1 METMTFRLAD
11 FEGPLDLLLYLI
23 SKNKMKIADIEIVS
37 LIDQYLEIVNGPQG
51 ASLDA
56 TSEFIEMAAR
66 LIYMKSVFLLPRS
79 EEQDQLREELTGQ
92 LVEYAACKRIAQT
105 LAQMAQGTFV
115 AVRAPMEIELD
126 STYRIRHDPAELERA
141 YGNLMGGAQRKKQP
155 TQERFEPLVATPF
168 VSVASRAV
176 FVLRNLVRGRVRHLS
191 ALFRRSASR
200 SENIGTFLAVLELL
214 KAGRITV
221 DENARLT
228 LQSGRKGRKHGGSE
242 TV

>member
-23 SKNKMKIADIEIVS
+23 SKNKMQIADIEIVS

-56 TSEFIEMAAR
+56 ASEFIEMAAR

-92 LVEYAACKRIAQT
+92 LVEYAACKRIAQV
-105 LAQMAQGTFV
+105 LGQMAQGTFI
-115 AVRAPMEIELD
+115 AVRQPLEMELD
-126 STYRIRHDPAELERA
+126 NTYRIRHDPAQLERA
-141 YGNLMGGAQRKKQP
+141 YGNIMGAAQRRRQP
-155 TQERFEPLVATPF
+155 SQERFEPLVATPF
-168 VSVASRAV
+168 VSVASRVV
-176 FVLRNLVRGRVRHLS
+176 FVLRNLVRKKVKYLS
-191 ALFRRSASR
+191 SLFRRSASR

-221 DENARLT
+221 DDEARLT
-228 LQSGRKGRKHGGSE
+228 LRKNRKEREQGGSE